1 MKPIV
6 RRGLGLL
13 LVIACAAVWVVSS
26 GMSRRALRER
36 TCKGKET
43 LDVIVKDSLER
54 KFVAK
59 EDVEKWL
66 DKEYRAYAGLRLD
79 SVNLGKIESIVLEHS
94 AVRSCEAWLTDDGTL
109 HIELTQRQPAVRF
122 DEGTNGYY
130 CDAEGFIFPLQARG
144 SVDVPVV
151 DGKLPLNVPRG
162 FKGSPDSESQ
172 REWLGRIL
180 AMAAYIKGTPWE
192 KNIKSI
198 TALEDGN
205 LLITPAEGKEK
216 FLFGPP
222 VRIAEKFSLMD
233 RYYTTVAPSREPG
246 YYSTVDVRYNGQLV
260 CRK

>member
-13 LVIACAAVWVVSS
+13 LVLACAAVWVVSS
-26 GMSRRALRER
+26 GMAGKALRVR

-43 LDVIVKDSLER
+43 LEVIVRDSLER

-79 SVNLGKIESIVLEHS
+79 SVDLGRIESIVLGHS

-151 DGKLPLNVPRG
+151 DGKLPLHVARG
-162 FKGSPDSESQ
+162 FKGSPAADYE
-172 REWLGRIL
+172 REWLGKIL
-180 AMAAYIKGTPWE
+180 ALAAHMKGTPWE
-192 KNIKSI
+192 QIIQRISV
-198 TALEDGN
+198 EDSGD
-205 LLITPAEGKEK
+205 LVITPVKGREK

-222 VRIAEKFSLMD
+222 VRIAEKFSLMEK
-233 RYYTTVAPSREPG
+233 YYTTVAPSKEAG
-246 YYSTVDVRYNGQLV
+246 YYGTVDVRYSGQLV

>member
-13 LVIACAAVWVVSS
+13 LIIACAAVWVVTS

-36 TCKGKET
+36 TCRGKET
-43 LDVIVKDSLER
+43 LDVVVKDSLER

-79 SVNLGKIESIVLEHS
+79 SVNLAKIESIVLGHS

-122 DEGTNGYY
+122 DDGSNGYY
-130 CDAEGFIFPLQARG
+130 CDSEGFIFPLQARG
-144 SVDVPVV
+144 SVEVPVV
-151 DGKLPLNVPRG
+151 DGKLPLHVARG
-162 FKGSPDSESQ
+162 FKGSPATEAE
-172 REWLGRIL
+172 REWLSKIL
-180 AMAAYIKGTPWE
+180 SLAAYMKGTPWE
-192 KNIKSI
+192 NNIEKISV
-198 TALEDGN
+198 ADDGN
-205 LLITPAEGKEK
+205 LVIKPVQGKEQ
-216 FLFGPP
+216 FIFGPP

-233 RYYTTVAPSREPG
+233 KYYTTVAPSKEAG
-246 YYSTVDVRYNGQLV
+246 FYSTVDIRYKGQLV

>member
-13 LVIACAAVWVVSS
+13 LILACAAVWVVSS
-26 GMSRRALRER
+26 GMAGKALRVR

-43 LDVIVKDSLER
+43 LEVIVRDSLER

-79 SVNLGKIESIVLEHS
+79 SVDLGRIESIVLGHS

-151 DGKLPLNVPRG
+151 DGKLPLHVARG
-162 FKGSPDSESQ
+162 FKGSPAVDSE
-172 REWLGRIL
+172 REWLGKIL
-180 AMAAYIKGTPWE
+180 ALAAHMKGTPWE
-192 KNIKSI
+192 KNIQRISVSEGGD
-198 TALEDGN
+198 LV
-205 LLITPAEGKEK
+205 ITPTEGREK

-222 VRIAEKFSLMD
+222 VRIAEKFSLMEK
-233 RYYTTVAPSREPG
+233 YYTTVAPSKEAG
-246 YYSTVDVRYNGQLV
+246 YYGTVDVRYSGQLV

>member
-13 LVIACAAVWVVSS
+13 LILACAAVWVVSS
-26 GMSRRALRER
+26 GMSRKALRVR

-43 LDVIVKDSLER
+43 LEVIVKDSLER

-79 SVNLGKIESIVLEHS
+79 SVNLGKIESIVLGHS
-94 AVRSCEAWLTDDGTL
+94 AVRTCQAFLTDDGTL

-144 SVDVPVV
+144 SVEVPVV
-151 DGKLPLNVPRG
+151 DGALPLHVTRG
-162 FKGSPDSESQ
+162 FKGAPATDAEK
-172 REWLGRIL
+172 EWLQKIL
-180 AMAAYIKGTPWE
+180 AMAAYMKGTLWE
-192 KNIKSI
+192 KNIDRISVQK
-198 TALEDGN
+198 DGN
-205 LLITPAEGKEK
+205 LVITPVAGKEK
-216 FLFGPP
+216 FFFGPP

-233 RYYTTVAPSREPG
+233 KYYTTVAPSKEPG
-246 YYSTVDVRYNGQLV
+246 HYSTVDVRYKGQLV
-260 CRK
+260 CRR

>member
-26 GMSRRALRER
+26 GMAGRALRVR

-43 LDVIVKDSLER
+43 LEVIVRDSAQR
-54 KFVAK
+54 RFVAK

-66 DKEYRAYAGLRLD
+66 DTEYRAYAGLRLD
-79 SVNLGKIESIVLEHS
+79 SVNLEKIESIVLGHS

-122 DEGTNGYY
+122 DDGSNGYY
-130 CDAEGFIFPLQARG
+130 CDADGFIFPLQARG

-151 DGKLPLNVPRG
+151 DGKLPLSVKRG
-162 FKGSPDSESQ
+162 FKGSPASEGE
-172 REWLGRIL
+172 REWLGKIL
-180 AMAAYIKGTPWE
+180 ALAAYMRGTPWE
-192 KNIKSI
+192 ENIRNI
-198 TALEDGN
+198 NVREDGN
-205 LLITPAEGKEK
+205 LVLVPAEGREK
-216 FLFGPP
+216 FIFGPP
-222 VRIAEKFSLMD
+222 VRIAEKFSLME
-233 RYYTTVAPSREPG
+233 RYYTAVAPSKEGG
-246 YYSTVDVRYNGQLV
+246 YYSTVDLRYKGQLV